1 MPVSRRKSPSG
12 REGSALAEPVIS
24 RETMLAGLHEIR
36 PPASDFIDLF
46 AGMAGALG
54 LGLLLALMLGLL
66 MKKFVSSQKSVPV
79 SSEKS
84 LTKNQDRAVTLLHLI
99 REKNPGA
106 LPADTRAFYA
116 PGGMPEIAEL
126 EAMLA
131 AREARDA

>member
-54 LGLLLALMLGLL
+54 LGLLLAILL
-66 MKKFVSSQKSVPV
+66 SLLLKKFISGQQFAPE
-79 SSEKS
+79 SSENI
-84 LTKNQDRAVTLLHLI
+84 LAGNQDRAVTLLHLI
-99 REKNPGA
+99 RERNPGA
-106 LPADTRAFYA
+106 LPADTRALYA